1 MGLTNKKKR
10 GVSEDSGK
18 IGAVVGAASGAATG
32 YTESCATN
40 PSNLPPLVLAYI
52 GDAVFELYVRILT
65 AKEFNRPLKELHRHT
80 VALVRASSQARMAH
94 AIEPILE
101 PDEHD
106 VWRRARNAKSSTHPR
121 SADVLEYRHS
131 TAFEAVLG
139 YLHLC
144 GRTERLQTLLRA
156 ALKEAV
162 AQDEM

>member
-1 MGLTNKKKR
+1 MGLLDDENR
-10 GVSEDSGK
+10 GAD
-18 IGAVVGAASGAATG
+18 
-32 YTESCATN
+32 
-40 PSNLPPLVLAYI
+40 PSAMAPLVLAYV
-52 GDAVFELYVRILT
+52 GDAVFELHVRTLT
-65 AKEFNRPLKELHRHT
+65 ATEMNGPLKELHRHT
-80 VALVRASSQARMAH
+80 VELVRASSQARMAH

-144 GRTERLQTLLRA
+144 GRTERLQTLLCA
-156 ALKEAV
+156 ALKEANG
-162 AQDEM
+162 QDEM